1 MPRIV
6 TSRTVQATPEAVW
19 DLMADAKRWPEW
31 VEVID
36 RMVELPEGELR
47 EGFEY
52 REAGGI
58 APFKG
63 ESTWRVEDN
72 VYIERVLRADEFDRL
87 EEIDFTW
94 EGQQYRIRRPDE
106 LGDVHFVVV
115 EGTDA
120 YLQLVLVRRT
130 SWRRRLRRVLRSE
143 DPVVLESGA
152 EARRVR
158 PDG

>member
-47 EGFEY
+47 EGSEY

-63 ESTWRVEDN
+63 ESTWRVSEYERPRRMVHEGDDGQMRITVTHELNASGDGTEFRQTVDLKPRWWMVPLVAMTWPLFMRSRGEAAMEATFDN
-72 VYIERVLRADEFDRL
+72 L
-87 EEIDFTW
+87 
-94 EGQQYRIRRPDE
+94 QQI
-106 LGDVHFVVV
+106 V
-115 EGTDA
+115 EGDA
-120 YLQLVLVRRT
+120 
-130 SWRRRLRRVLRSE
+130 
-143 DPVVLESGA
+143 G
-152 EARRVR
+152 
-158 PDG
+158 